1 METRS
6 TLFDFEVTH
15 RDAGTRARLGR
26 FATPH
31 GTIET
36 PVFMPVGTR
45 GSVKG
50 LFPSQLRE
58 IGTTILLANTYHLAL
73 RPGSKT
79 VADLGGLHR
88 FMAWDGPILTDS
100 GGFQVFSLATL
111 NAVDDDGVSFK
122 SHIDGAPMRLDP
134 ASSMS
139 IQQELGAD
147 IIMAFDECPAL
158 PSSHDVLVRAVDRT
172 IRWAAACK
180 QAKTRDD
187 QALFGIVQGGLEVD
201 LRKRCLDA
209 LVEIG
214 FPGYAIGG
222 LSVGESPEL
231 MARCLN
237 DFAHLMPEDHP
248 RYLMGV
254 GRPLDLIR
262 AVASGVDMFDCVMPT
277 RNGRNSFAFTDAGF
291 VRLRNAKYRLDERPL
306 EDSCDC
312 DCCKHFTRAYL
323 RHLFLADEMLGPI
336 LVSLHNIAYYHRWMR
351 RIRDAIREGRL
362 QEMLHEAERQAAPV
376 SVEPEVSE

>member
-1 METRS
+1 
-6 TLFDFEVTH
+6 
-15 RDAGTRARLGR
+15 
-26 FATPH
+26 
-31 GTIET
+31 
-36 PVFMPVGTR
+36 MPVGTR

-50 LFPSQLRE
+50 ILPAQLRE
-58 IGTTILLANTYHLAL
+58 IGTSILLANTYHLAL
-73 RPGSKT
+73 RPGSQT

-122 SHIDGAPMRLDP
+122 SHIDGALMRLDP
-134 ASSMS
+134 ASSIR

-158 PSSHDVLVRAVDRT
+158 PATPDSLRRAVDRT

-180 QAKTRDD
+180 AAKTRED
-187 QALFGIVQGGLEVD
+187 QALFGIVQGGLD
-201 LRKRCLDA
+201 AGLRRQCLDA

-222 LSVGESPEL
+222 LSVGESPED
-231 MARCLN
+231 MAQCLRE
-237 DFAHLMPEDHP
+237 FTHHMPSDRP

-277 RNGRNSFAFTDAGF
+277 RNGRNSFAFTDEGF
-291 VRLRNAKYRLDERPL
+291 VRLRNARHRLDESPL
-306 EDSCDC
+306 DPTCDC
-312 DCCKHFTRAYL
+312 ECCKHFSRAYL

-351 RIRDAIREGRL
+351 RIRDAIRSGTL
-362 QEMLHEAERQAAPV
+362 QDMLHEAERRAA
-376 SVEPEVSE
+376 SNLVEPEVS